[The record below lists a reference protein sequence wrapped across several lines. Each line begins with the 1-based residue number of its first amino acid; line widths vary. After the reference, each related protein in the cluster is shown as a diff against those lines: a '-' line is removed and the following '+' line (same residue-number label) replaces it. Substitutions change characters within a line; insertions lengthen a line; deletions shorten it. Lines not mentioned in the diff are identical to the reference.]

1 MGRLV
6 HFEIH
11 ASRPQALIEFYSE
24 LLGWTF
30 SRWGEIDYW
39 VITTG
44 PKDTPGIDG
53 GLLPRQGDR
62 PEEMAAVNA
71 FVCTAEVDSVDQA
84 VTRAVERGGSVA
96 LPKNPVPGIGWL
108 AYVKD
113 PDGNIVGLLEP
124 DENAPAPE
132 VP

>member
-11 ASRPQALIEFYSE
+11 ASQPQALIDFYTE
-24 LLGWTF
+24 LLGWSF
-30 SRWGEIDYW
+30 SRWGDIDYW
-39 VITTG
+39 AISTG
-44 PKDTPGIDG
+44 PKDSPGIDG
-53 GLLPRQGDR
+53 GLLPRQGGR

-71 FVCTAEVDSVDQA
+71 FVCTAEVKSVDGA
-84 VTRAVERGGSVA
+84 VARAVERGGSVA
-96 LPKNPVPGIGWL
+96 FPKNPVPGIGWL

-124 DENAPAPE
+124 DESAPAPE
-132 VP
+132 MP